1 MHVSSPTYSSF
12 AGVFGCV
19 AVACA
24 DGDGEAGGAG
34 FCCAA
39 YKVTAHKGNA
49 ARTIHFMIAH
59 QLCTGDASYSI
70 E

>member
-1 MHVSSPTYSSF
+1 MQVSSPAYSSF

-19 AVACA
+19 AAAGA
-24 DGDGEAGGAG
+24 DGDGEAGCTG

-39 YKVTAHKGNA
+39 YKVTAHKDNA
-49 ARTIHFMIAH
+49 ARTIHFMVG
-59 QLCTGDASYSI
+59 QRLCTGDASYSI